1 MSRADDTPRF
11 DADAAAQQMLALD
24 QAPTTVTLPAQT
36 ASLPPGPDTSAL
48 LPPSLTDRGNARLF
62 VRLYQDRFR
71 HVEGLGWHSWDGH
84 RWKRVGG
91 EKAALWAAG
100 EMAEDIADTDPRG
113 IYSNRELAH
122 HKKRTLSTTGM
133 KALLTQAKAS
143 PDMSVD
149 PSTLDGDP
157 YALCTPAGI
166 VDLRTGQIHKAD
178 PAHDFHSRSTAVAPL
193 PTEAPRWQ
201 RFLTDTFGDDAEGR
215 EMIDFLHLLLGYSIT
230 GDVGAQ
236 VLPFLHGEGK
246 NGKSVLL
253 DTMIQILGDYAD
265 AAPPGFLMDR
275 GSFSEHSTEL
285 TELHGRRLIVC
296 SELKPNDKFDEARV
310 RLLTGG
316 DKIKARRMRQDYF
329 SFTPTHHLWLL
340 GNHRPEVSTGGFAFW
355 RRIRLI
361 PFTRTVTED
370 RRIDNLASEL
380 VRDEGPGI
388 LHWLIQGARRYLATR
403 DPLEGPDRVR
413 LATSA
418 YATTEDHIGRFLTEC
433 CTRAGDPGDLRVEQ
447 GLLYTEYCSWCLSG
461 EGVRPATARVF
472 ATRVRQEVG
481 LASPADMIK
490 SNGRKYYPG
499 LALLADSP
507 ATPLTSGTGPL
518 HRTGRP
524 PYDEEPVT
532 PPTPTPLPRRAT
544 RPTDTTDEGLQT

>member
-1 MSRADDTPRF
+1 MSSAESVPRF
-11 DADAAAQQMLALD
+11 DPQAAAQQMLDLQGAEPTSTLLPL
-24 QAPTTVTLPAQT
+24 QTTTVPSAPGHSPART
-36 ASLPPGPDTSAL
+36 TRPAL
-48 LPPSLTDRGNARLF
+48 LPPSLSDRGNARLF
-62 VRLYQDRFR
+62 VQLYRDQFR
-71 HVEGLGWHSWDGH
+71 HVEGLGWFAWDGY
-84 RWKRVGG
+84 RWKRTGG

-100 EMAEDIADTDPRG
+100 EMAEDMPETDPRG
-113 IYSNRELAH
+113 IFSERELAH
-122 HKKRTLSTTGM
+122 HKKKTLSTTGM

-143 PDMSVD
+143 PDLAID
-149 PSTLDGDP
+149 PDTLDGDP
-157 YALCTPAGI
+157 YALCTPDGV
-166 VDLRTGQIHKAD
+166 VDLHTGQLRKPD
-178 PAHDFHSRSTAVAPL
+178 PSRDFHSRATSVAPQ
-193 PTEAPRWQ
+193 PMDTPRWYT
-201 RFLTDTFGDDAEGR
+201 FLADTFGDDAEGQ
-215 EMIDFLHLLLGYSIT
+215 ETIDFLHLLLGYSIT

-275 GSFSEHSTEL
+275 GAYSEHSTEL

-361 PFTRTVTED
+361 PFTQVVPAKH
-370 RRIDNLASEL
+370 RIDNLAFEL

-388 LHWLIQGARRYLATR
+388 LQWLIEGARRYLATR

-413 LATSA
+413 IATSA

-433 CTRAGDPGDLRVEQ
+433 CTRDTDTGTDLRVEQ
-447 GLLYTEYCSWCLSG
+447 GLLYAEYTSWCNAG
-461 EGVRPATARVF
+461 EGVRAATARVF
-472 ATRVRQEVG
+472 ATRVRQELNLG
-481 LASPADMIK
+481 SPADMIK

-499 LALLADSP
+499 IALLE
-507 ATPLTSGTGPL
+507 
-518 HRTGRP
+518 
-524 PYDEEPVT
+524 DE
-532 PPTPTPLPRRAT
+532 
-544 RPTDTTDEGLQT
+544 

>member
-1 MSRADDTPRF
+1 MSSAETPRF
-11 DADAAAQQMLALD
+11 DAGAAAQQMLDLD
-24 QAPTTVTLPAQT
+24 QADPQPAALPAQAHSSPLAT
-36 ASLPPGPDTSAL
+36 PSWALPAPLPGT
-48 LPPSLTDRGNARLF
+48 LTDRGNAKLF
-62 VRLYQDRFR
+62 VKLYRDQFR
-71 HVEGLGWHSWDGH
+71 HVEGLGWFSWDGY
-84 RWKRVGG
+84 RWKRTGG

-100 EMAEDIADTDPRG
+100 EMAEDMPDSDPRG
-113 IYSNRELAH
+113 LFSDRELQH

-143 PDMSVD
+143 PDLSVD
-149 PSTLDGDP
+149 PDTLDGAP
-157 YALCTPAGI
+157 YALCTPAGV
-166 VDLRTGQIHKAD
+166 VDLNTGLLRKPD
-178 PAHDFHSRSTAVAPL
+178 PTKDFHSRATSVGPQQSET
-193 PTEAPRWQ
+193 PRWH
-201 RFLTDTFGDDAEGR
+201 RFLSDTFGDDAEGQ

-236 VLPFLHGEGK
+236 VLPFLHGHGK

-275 GSFSEHSTEL
+275 GAFSEHSTEL

-355 RRIRLI
+355 RRIRLL
-361 PFTRTVTED
+361 PFERTVPD
-370 RRIDNLASEL
+370 HRKIDNLAFEL

-388 LHWLIQGARRYLATR
+388 LQWLIEGARRYLTTR
-403 DPLEGPDRVR
+403 DNLEGPDRVR
-413 LATSA
+413 IATTA
-418 YATTEDHIGRFLTEC
+418 YANTEDHIGRFLTEC
-433 CTRAGDPGDLRVEQ
+433 CTRDLEAQPDLRTEQ
-447 GLLYTEYCSWCLSG
+447 GLLYTTYASWCSAG
-461 EGVRPATARVF
+461 EGIRPAGARAF

-499 LALLADSP
+499 LALL
-507 ATPLTSGTGPL
+507 
-518 HRTGRP
+518 
-524 PYDEEPVT
+524 
-532 PPTPTPLPRRAT
+532 
-544 RPTDTTDEGLQT
+544 DTHS